1 MGINS
6 TEVSYGFGQMGSLFL
21 DGSGAAS
28 PPDGKVFIAIT
39 FLADTIFD
47 GDSGGLVSQT
57 AIDVADG
64 ANTGKVLATSTGQ
77 QFPNTVE
84 AAHNASDA
92 SETSLEGSG
101 GVIVD
106 ASNTFP
112 KGVTIY
118 GRWTQVGIVYDAD
131 GMGIICYFGP
141 GGSTESY
148 GYNPMRSQQ

>member
-1 MGINS
+1 MGYKDNTI
-6 TEVSYGFGQMGSLFL
+6 EYGFGQMGSLFL

-28 PPDGKVFIAIT
+28 PPDGKVFVAIT

-57 AIDVADG
+57 AQTVADG
-64 ANTGKVLATSTGQ
+64 ASTGRTLASMGL

-92 SETSLEGSG
+92 SETALEGSG
-101 GVIVD
+101 GDIID

-118 GRWTQVGIVYDAD
+118 GRWIEIDMQSGMCIVYI
-131 GMGIICYFGP
+131 G
-141 GGSTESY
+141 E
-148 GYNPMRSQQ
+148 

>member
-47 GDSGGLVSQT
+47 GDSGGLVAQT
-57 AIDVADG
+57 KVNVADG
-64 ANTGKVLATSTGQ
+64 DNTGKILATTTGQ

-84 AAHNASDA
+84 AAHNASDG
-92 SETSLEGSG
+92 SETTLEGSG

-118 GRWTQVGIVYDAD
+118 GRWIEIDLTS
-131 GMGIICYFGP
+131 GMCIAYIG
-141 GGSTESY
+141 E
-148 GYNPMRSQQ
+148 